1 MKYNPVIHNRKSI
14 RLKGFD
20 YSQNGA
26 YFITIVTQNRE
37 EIFGNIDNAKMMLN
51 IFGETIIKWVGEL
64 EIKYS
69 DVVIDEYCVMPNHFH
84 AIIILVGAGF
94 PRPMENKTVQE
105 GQGDPAPTTNTTK
118 NQSKT
123 TIGNIMGFFKYQT
136 SKEINILRDKQG
148 ISLWQR
154 NYYDRIIRDE
164 KELESVRA
172 YIKNNPLKLEKDM
185 ENRYSKYKKATE
197 L

>member
-1 MKYNPVIHNRKSI
+1 VIERLCIHNRKSI

-37 EIFGNIDNAKMMLN
+37 EIFGNIENAKMMLN

-94 PRPMENKTVQE
+94 PRPMENETVQE

-172 YIKNNPLKLEKDM
+172 YIKNNPLKWEEDM